1 MTQQEYF
8 DEILK
13 IEGYLKEKGIPAET
27 FVYPNDFNM
36 VDVNIEWGD
45 WKHEHLACSWTMEE
59 LGYYQFNQV
68 VTEEDGSDCYS
79 AVHYYKKEAA

>member
-13 IEGYLKEKGIPAET
+13 IEGYLKEKGIFVET

-45 WKHEHLACSWTMEE
+45 CKHEHMYCDVLMKE
-59 LGYYQFNQV
+59 LGWELESESVYD
-68 VTEEDGSDCYS
+68 EDDSDCYCS
-79 AVHYYKKEAA
+79 THTYKRVK